1 MDKEFFLQNYRHSM
15 SHILAKAVIELWG
28 KDVQYA
34 IGPQVDDGFY
44 YDFKLEHN
52 INKDDYEAIENKMRD
67 PVAVLPAH
75 AEIFPPHVTVGGSR
89 GIDGVLAQ
97 HGDPAC

>member
-44 YDFKLEHN
+44 YDFKLDHN
-52 INKDDYEAIENKMRD
+52 ITKDDYEAIENKMREILKRKENWTRREI
-67 PVAVLPAH
+67 PR
-75 AEIFPPHVTVGGSR
+75 AEALVQDRDH
-89 GIDGVLAQ
+89 
-97 HGDPAC
+97 